1 VAHRRGRVIDTDARR
16 LLVLHVSSDDQ
27 EREQSS
33 EDYPNVESQGGKSEQ
48 ARVAAANAILD
59 CAYGKPV
66 VVEKNHYHQCP
77 HMAFA
82 GLYSPKCHCVEM
94 RAPAAPEKNPW
105 AASAPKRSLVSC
117 ILEDSRWRQ

>member
-1 VAHRRGRVIDTDARR
+1 VVLLRELAR
-16 LLVLHVSSDDQ
+16 LYAQQL
-27 EREQSS
+27 
-33 EDYPNVESQGGKSEQ
+33 
-48 ARVAAANAILD
+48 
-59 CAYGKPV
+59 
-66 VVEKNHYHQCP
+66 VEKNHYHQCP

-117 ILEDSRWRQ
+117 ILEEEDSRWRQ